1 MGFQGEMVMKHQH
14 EAYVARLKLR
24 QFFCV
29 FICGT
34 QKWTQHRRS
43 RGDCNGH
50 LRKMIACL
58 GEEALLLP
66 YGRRRLRESFFW
78 FCECF
83 GPWYWRYV
91 MNVTR
96 SVKQV
101 MDAAV
106 KYGIIRSM
114 RWFLQV
120 ILHLIRRHA
129 ETCKTFQIQTSQA
142 SRKNWL
148 CFLFFLVPCNCS
160 FYIISSTIA
169 STNKKIPLLLHS
181 SELWIFPWEFPWI
194 PHFSRP
200 WISHEK
206 LVNPCQTWIPS
217 HPNMQGLH
225 ILAVERDQLVKHH
238 HNCELWLFANA
249 TRVGNRAPCFARFKI
264 SLVRIWETRLPW
276 TWNETIHTGAWS
288 LRCLRWSWGR
298 RGSFCSLRG
307 NSWFLSVSFHRG
319 FEDYLIPPSCQFFK
333 DFLHLRPP
341 PLRWK
346 VSFLETCWT

>member
-1 MGFQGEMVMKHQH
+1 
-14 EAYVARLKLR
+14 
-24 QFFCV
+24 
-29 FICGT
+29 
-34 QKWTQHRRS
+34 
-43 RGDCNGH
+43 
-50 LRKMIACL
+50 
-58 GEEALLLP
+58 
-66 YGRRRLRESFFW
+66 
-78 FCECF
+78 
-83 GPWYWRYV
+83 
-91 MNVTR
+91 
-96 SVKQV
+96 

-148 CFLFFLVPCNCS
+148 CFHFFLFLAIVHFTS
-160 FYIISSTIA
+160 FLA
-169 STNKKIPLLLHS
+169 PLLAPTKRYPFFFTPQSFGFSLGNSHG
-181 SELWIFPWEFPWI
+181 FPI
-194 PHFSRP
+194 FSRP

>member
-129 ETCKTFQIQTSQA
+129 DYARRFRSFSQA

-148 CFLFFLVPCNCS
+148 CFLFFRSLQLFILHHFTPLL
-160 FYIISSTIA
+160 A
-169 STNKKIPLLLHS
+169 PKKIPLRLHS
-181 SELWIFPWEFPWI
+181 SELFIPLDSHGFPF
-194 PHFSRP
+194 FTSMN
-200 WISHEK
+200 SHEK
-206 LVNPCQTWIPS
+206 LVNPAKHESQAIQT
-217 HPNMQGLH
+217 
-225 ILAVERDQLVKHH
+225 
-238 HNCELWLFANA
+238 C
-249 TRVGNRAPCFARFKI
+249 RVYTF
-264 SLVRIWETRLPW
+264 
-276 TWNETIHTGAWS
+276 
-288 LRCLRWSWGR
+288 
-298 RGSFCSLRG
+298 
-307 NSWFLSVSFHRG
+307 
-319 FEDYLIPPSCQFFK
+319 
-333 DFLHLRPP
+333 
-341 PLRWK
+341 
-346 VSFLETCWT
+346 